1 MIPAMITC
9 TAAAASVAT
18 VPLKASFAT
27 VPLNKR
33 LTLAPPRSRVAEQ
46 LSSSLGN
53 GSSIPAD
60 GSVWPTAI
68 YWTYVEIGTPA
79 VKFPVA
85 IDSGSGDL
93 DVSGANCE
101 GCVTKHPNVA
111 YDAAK
116 STTAKR
122 AFPFAFSN
130 SYQTCDLQ
138 DPTAVCTI
146 SGGLFTDQV
155 SLAGFGPVEVTLGS
169 IEKQTSNFDQFK
181 EIDGVM
187 GFTMGTKKNV
197 FARLVAAGKIANVW
211 SMCMRRG
218 SVSNGT
224 ITIGGV
230 DPRLSI
236 NGKVDY
242 VPDSGHGFHSVE
254 VASITLGGT
263 AGGSAAASI
272 QVGKSGIL
280 DTGTNEL
287 MLCTPLT
294 FCANPAHTLTCSF
307 SQFDLKFLN

>member
-1 MIPAMITC
+1 MIAAMITSA
-9 TAAAASVAT
+9 AAAASFSTVA
-18 VPLKASFAT
+18 ASFST

-33 LTLAPPRSRVAEQ
+33 VTFAPPRSRVAEQ

-93 DVSGANCE
+93 DVSGAKCE
-101 GCVTKHPNVA
+101 GCVTTPPNVA
-111 YDAAK
+111 YDSSM

-122 AFPFAFSN
+122 VFPFTFSN

-187 GFTMGTKKNV
+187 GFTSGTKKNV
-197 FARLVAAGKIANVW
+197 FASLVAAGKIANVW

-236 NGKVDY
+236 DGRVDY
-242 VPDSGHGFHSVE
+242 VPDSGTGFHSVE
-254 VASITLGGT
+254 VSFVYVPLHITR
-263 AGGSAAASI
+263 I
-272 QVGKSGIL
+272 V
-280 DTGTNEL
+280 
-287 MLCTPLT
+287 LT
-294 FCANPAHTLTCSF
+294 I
-307 SQFDLKFLN
+307 